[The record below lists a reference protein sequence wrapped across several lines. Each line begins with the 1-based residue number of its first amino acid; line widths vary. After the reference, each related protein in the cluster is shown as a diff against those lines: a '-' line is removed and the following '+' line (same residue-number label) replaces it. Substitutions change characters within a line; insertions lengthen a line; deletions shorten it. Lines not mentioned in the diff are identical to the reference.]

1 MMETRMENGT
11 GSVELDEATATLVQG
26 AVIDMAEQVE
36 DGRASARLRR
46 MAMELDRTPRTV
58 GALDEEG
65 KALLREAVERF
76 EEQLREAA
84 HVALLRKVE
93 EELR

>member
-1 MMETRMENGT
+1 MENGT

-26 AVIDMAEQVE
+26 VVIDMAEQVE
-36 DGRASARLRR
+36 NGRASARLRR
-46 MAMELDRTPRTV
+46 MAMALDRTPRTV

-76 EEQLREAA
+76 AERLRETA

-93 EELR
+93 EGLR

>member
-11 GSVELDEATATLVQG
+11 VGVELDEVTATLVQG

-46 MAMELDRTPRTV
+46 MAMELDRMPHMV

>member
-11 GSVELDEATATLVQG
+11 GSVALDEATATLVQG

-46 MAMELDRTPRTV
+46 MAMALDRTPRTV

-76 EEQLREAA
+76 AERQREAA

>member
-11 GSVELDEATATLVQG
+11 SGEVLDDATATLVQG

-36 DGRASARLRR
+36 DRQTSARLRR
-46 MAMELDRTPRTV
+46 MAMLLDRTPRTV
-58 GALDEEG
+58 GVLDEEG

-76 EEQLREAA
+76 AKRLRDAA

-93 EELR
+93 EVLR

>member
-46 MAMELDRTPRTV
+46 MAMALDRTPRTV

-76 EEQLREAA
+76 AERLREAA

-93 EELR
+93 EGLR